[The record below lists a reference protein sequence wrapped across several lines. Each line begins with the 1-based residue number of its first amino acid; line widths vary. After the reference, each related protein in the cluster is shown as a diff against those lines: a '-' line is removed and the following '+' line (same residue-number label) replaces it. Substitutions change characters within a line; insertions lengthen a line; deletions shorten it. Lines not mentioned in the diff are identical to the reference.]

1 MAYWS
6 FSCVYRILFIYCNL
20 VVLWLVH
27 KPYIYRFLCVFPTT
41 RISILLLQRDSS
53 RECVMEYTIT
63 IHKKAKYFNF
73 SMFCLLMDTLHLQ
86 MKGNNVCHC
95 CFVCCLR
102 AFMVLKYFVCS
113 LTNLL
118 KYFVCSLTNLSSF
131 GQHIAQMKI
140 SISFLVIWSI

>member
-1 MAYWS
+1 
-6 FSCVYRILFIYCNL
+6 
-20 VVLWLVH
+20 
-27 KPYIYRFLCVFPTT
+27 
-41 RISILLLQRDSS
+41 
-53 RECVMEYTIT
+53 MEYTIT

-113 LTNLL
+113 LTNL
-118 KYFVCSLTNLSSF
+118 SSF
-131 GQHIAQMKI
+131 GQYIAQMKI
-140 SISFLVIWSI
+140 SISFLVI